1 MKKII
6 NILLAIT
13 LIIVSAFALVACEEP
28 NDNGGNKG
36 LLLKKYS
43 GEDYYTVYG
52 YVDEGKGITQ
62 LDIEEVAGEKTVGRI
77 AKNAFN
83 GNDTLVEIIVPETVT
98 EIEAGAF
105 SKMKK
110 LEKITLPFVGKTA
123 QADSYMYQT
132 GEGANKSVD
141 MERSFAYIFGEEEYA
156 YGEMVKAK
164 YGTETITRYLPSGL
178 EEVTIAPSGEYNIPM
193 YAFSG
198 IGLISKVKLTGNI
211 TEIGEHAFEGCR
223 DLKEINIP
231 ATVKT
236 IYAYAFNNCEYLTN
250 GLVFD
255 ADSTLEIIKEK
266 AFANSKL
273 AQITIPASVKVIGES
288 CFENAELS
296 KVVLPASLEKLSA
309 YAFYKCAN
317 LSVLDVSALSKTEK
331 PVLGVS
337 AFEDCD
343 KLVISEEIQN
353 AFAK

>member
-6 NILLAIT
+6 NILLALT
-13 LIIVSAFALVACEEP
+13 LIIVSALTLVACEAPE
-28 NDNGGNKG
+28 DNGGNKG
-36 LLLKKYS
+36 LLLKKYA

-52 YVDEGKGITQ
+52 YVDEGKGLKE
-62 LDIEEVAGEKTVGRI
+62 LDIKEIAGEKVVGRI

-110 LEKITLPFVGKTA
+110 LTKITLPFVGKTA
-123 QADSYMYQT
+123 KADSYMYQT
-132 GEGANKSVD
+132 GEGAEKSVD
-141 MERSFAYIFGEEEYA
+141 MERSLAYIFGEEEYA
-156 YGEMVKAK
+156 YGEKVTAI
-164 YGTETITRYLPSGL
+164 YGKESITRYLPSGL
-178 EEVTIAPSGEYNIPM
+178 QEVTIAPSGEYNIPM

-198 IGLISKVKLTGNI
+198 IALLSKVNLTGKI

-255 ADSTLEIIKEK
+255 ADSTLETIKER
-266 AFANSKL
+266 AFANGKL
-273 AQITIPASVKVIGES
+273 AEITIPASVKVIGEG
-288 CFENAELS
+288 CFEKSELG
-296 KVVLPASLEKLSA
+296 KVTLPASLQKLGA

-331 PVLGVS
+331 PVLGTA
-337 AFEDCD
+337 AFEDCT
-343 KLVISEEIQN
+343 KLVISDEIKN
-353 AFAK
+353 SFAK